1 MRTGTGWF
9 SPCAACVAARP
20 LIRSATM
27 SRLLLAFSCFF
38 RVLFGKK
45 LPPAA
50 IALLPATTAAE
61 PTRDP
66 VAKPRE
72 KAGPRDA
79 GAPGESGASRES
91 RQPREST
98 DGKERVGKEASAREA
113 RAEADKPRVSTAQH
127 HRDGALALLA
137 LLQRE
142 GRLVDFLRE
151 ALDGFSDADIGAAA
165 RDVHRGCR
173 KVLDQHLSLEPVM
186 PGAEEARVAVPK
198 GFDPAEIRLIGEA
211 KGEPPFAGTLRHHG
225 WRVVDARL
233 PALTD
238 GVDRTVI
245 APAEVEL

>member
-1 MRTGTGWF
+1 
-9 SPCAACVAARP
+9 
-20 LIRSATM
+20 M
-27 SRLLLAFSCFF
+27 SRLSLAFACFF

-50 IALLPATTAAE
+50 MAYLPEGSTAAAL
-61 PTRDP
+61 PSPAPQP
-66 VAKPRE
+66 VDRAEVARPASDGKDRAGKGAEAREVKAEAREVKAEAREVKAEAE
-72 KAGPRDA
+72 KA
-79 GAPGESGASRES
+79 
-91 RQPREST
+91 
-98 DGKERVGKEASAREA
+98 
-113 RAEADKPRVSTAQH
+113 RVSAAQH

-151 ALDGFSDADIGAAA
+151 PLDGFSDADIGAAA

-186 PGAEEARVAVPK
+186 PGSEEARVAVPK

-211 KGEPPFAGTLRHHG
+211 KGEPPFRGTLRHHG
-225 WRVVDARL
+225 WRVVDAKL

-238 GVDRTVI
+238 GVDRMVI

>member
-1 MRTGTGWF
+1 
-9 SPCAACVAARP
+9 
-20 LIRSATM
+20 M
-27 SRLLLAFSCFF
+27 SRLFLAFACFF

-50 IALLPATTAAE
+50 VKFLPETTTAE
-61 PTRDP
+61 
-66 VAKPRE
+66 
-72 KAGPRDA
+72 
-79 GAPGESGASRES
+79 
-91 RQPREST
+91 
-98 DGKERVGKEASAREA
+98 REA
-113 RAEADKPRVSTAQH
+113 RPVEKPAAEAGKPAGEGKPKVAAKEAPAEPERPKASVAQH

-151 ALDGFSDADIGAAA
+151 PLDDFSDAEIGAAA

-186 PGAEEARVAVPK
+186 PGHEEARVAVPK

-211 KGEPPFAGTLRHHG
+211 KGEPPFRGTLRHHG

-233 PALTD
+233 PALAD
-238 GVDRTVI
+238 GVDRLVI